1 MASSLNLQR
10 NSEVFFSTVDIR
22 GGSVAVA
29 MTPAN
34 TWKLEVLAGFAA
46 TSTSATQDITSLES
60 GLNPDR
66 SQQRF
71 NTAINPVDWNIQ
83 VYMRPTGVE
92 TTAALN
98 TTTAK
103 TNTSGNTKPLA
114 DWYMWQALTSS
125 TLAAQKRQVAA
136 NQVAEQSIW
145 QTGGTLVTKTIAAG
159 TRIHASSS
167 NFAIAPEYFMYFK
180 LDNVVYQVDKAT
192 VNSATVDAG
201 IEDIAAT
208 TWSGFGTT
216 MKELV
221 GAPRDIAIA
230 TFGGIKNA
238 GGAAVEANSASVDAG
253 IEDIAAVTWSGF
265 GTVMKE
271 LVGAPRDIA
280 IATFGGIK
288 NSGAVAT
295 ANSNAHALTAASA
308 YHPFNTMNVAGTV
321 TTNAFIK
328 NRLSA
333 IEFHHKASATA
344 SDEKFTF
351 PVTSMNIEYTNN
363 ITYLTPEQISALNEP
378 IGQFSGTRSVTGTT
392 TMYLRSGDLDS
403 AGFLRNISEDART
416 NSAQTSNANVIIG
429 GATAPYVAFQMD
441 AAQFSFPA
449 VQTEDVISMSVDFMA
464 QETNANK
471 GSGGEVTI
479 VAIKA

>member
-192 VNSATVDAG
+192 V
-201 IEDIAAT
+201 
-208 TWSGFGTT
+208 
-216 MKELV
+216 
-221 GAPRDIAIA
+221 
-230 TFGGIKNA
+230 
-238 GGAAVEANSASVDAG
+238 NSASVDAG

-464 QETNANK
+464 QETTANK
-471 GSGGEVTI
+471 GNGGEVTI